1 MTKYKKGESGNP
13 AGKKPGTLNKRTR
26 LAKLLEAHAE
36 KLIDKT
42 VELALDGEVNA
53 LRLCIE
59 RLIPKATSQQVEIDI
74 KDFDIENLD
83 NLSAVG
89 KQIITATTSGIIS
102 PDEARQMMG
111 VLDAQRKLVEHVD
124 MGKKLDE
131 LSEYLP
137 KM

>member
-1 MTKYKKGESGNP
+1 M
-13 AGKKPGTLNKRTR
+13 
-26 LAKLLEAHAE
+26 AKLLEPHAE
-36 KLIDKT
+36 KLVDKT
-42 VELALDGEVNA
+42 VELAFDGDVNA
-53 LRLCIE
+53 LRLCLE
-59 RLIPKATSQQVEIDI
+59 RLIPKATNQKIEFEI
-74 KDFDIENLD
+74 KDFDIEKLD

-111 VLDAQRKLVEHVD
+111 ILDAQRKLVEHID